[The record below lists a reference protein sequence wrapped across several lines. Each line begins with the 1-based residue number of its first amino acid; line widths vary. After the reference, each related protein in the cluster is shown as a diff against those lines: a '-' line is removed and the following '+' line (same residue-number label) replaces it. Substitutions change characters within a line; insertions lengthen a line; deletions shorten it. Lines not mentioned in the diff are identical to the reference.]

1 MKKIMF
7 LAITGLLIAFSG
19 CQSSDGGN
27 PKEVLTNFFKALSKK
42 DVADAKKF
50 ATKDSEGMLDMME
63 TGMKMSANANAQN
76 DHEDKMM
83 EMIQN
88 VEMGEP
94 VINGDKATINVK
106 DKKSGENTDFVLH
119 KEDGKWKVAFDMS
132 TLMEMGQKSM
142 KDHGMDMNSG
152 NMDSMK
158 HIMNKAMDSLNAAMP
173 DMKDKMKHAQ
183 EMMDSAKKM
192 MDKMDKSG
200 K

>member
-7 LAITGLLIAFSG
+7 LAITGLVIAFSG

-27 PKEVLTNFFKALSKK
+27 PKEVLTDFFKALSQK
-42 DVADAKKF
+42 DVATAKKF
-50 ATKDSEGMLDMME
+50 ATKDSDGMLNMME
-63 TGMKMSANANAQN
+63 TGMKMSANTQN

-88 VEMGEP
+88 VEMGDA

-119 KEDGKWKVAFDMS
+119 KEEGKWKVAFDMA

-142 KDHGMDMNSG
+142 KEHGMDMGSG

-158 HIMNKAMDSLNAAMP
+158 QNMDKAMDSLNAAMP

-192 MDKMDKSG
+192 MEKMDKSG

>member
-1 MKKIMF
+1 MKKVMF
-7 LAITGLLIAFSG
+7 VAITGLLISFSG

-27 PKEVLTNFFKALSKK
+27 PKEVLTNFFAALSKK
-42 DVADAKKF
+42 DIDNAKKF
-50 ATKDSEGMLDMME
+50 ATKDSEGMLSMME
-63 TGMKMSANANAQN
+63 TNMKMSPNAQN

-119 KEDGKWKVAFDMS
+119 KEEGKWKVAFDMS

-152 NMDSMK
+152 NIDSMK
-158 HIMNKAMDSLNAAMP
+158 HDMNNAMDSLNAAMP

-192 MDKMDKSG
+192 MDKMNKSG